1 MELKDAILGK
11 HEGQRKRE
19 RGRGDQR
26 KASLSR
32 HFYTKVRARGSHP
45 FAAQLSWPCCTALF
59 SEEWQKI
66 ASQVAVGVFG
76 GCGGGVKV
84 GVSGKTWGEKE
95 WQSMEL
101 LLLLLLLMLT
111 ISVHSSLSKLAS
123 FSHYLDNFLGQ
134 MASPSKGKAPKW
146 SYAHFSAKR
155 TGPWRPK

>member
-45 FAAQLSWPCCTALF
+45 FAAQLSWPCCTSLF

-123 FSHYLDNFLGQ
+123 FSHYLDNLSG
-134 MASPSKGKAPKW
+134 PDGLPI
-146 SYAHFSAKR
+146 KR
-155 TGPWRPK
+155 KSTKMELRPFFC